1 MSKDLFDETTMSFG
15 DHLEELRACLWKALI
30 GLVIGVIG
38 GLFVSPWLVRTIQGP
53 IEAELKA
60 YYEPEKTDEKRNH
73 IDGNDPPSFL
83 QKVVA
88 LVARRFRSLYGEKP
102 ADKGANGEKTG
113 DDPAAASNDG
123 ENGVKTDGEPETNDG
138 DGDEKADEEGA
149 SGENSDDDSGPV
161 LKDSEIILS
170 SESLRALMKQLREK
184 GVEFAELPEGD
195 FELKLPVK
203 VLVRQGEDVGEDR
216 RRNFG
221 TQTFSSGPAEAFL
234 MYLKVSVI
242 AGLVFSSPWVFYQ
255 IWSFV
260 AAGLYPHE
268 RKYIHLF
275 LPASLGLFLGGVFFC
290 FYLVIPLILNYLF
303 KFNAWLGITPFIRVS
318 EWVSFAV
325 MLPVMF
331 GIGFQ
336 LPLVMFFLERINIF
350 TVEDYWKKQRIAILI
365 IAVASMMLTPP
376 DPASM
381 GCLMV
386 PMVLLYYM
394 GIWMVYFTRRKSPFE
409 GEAAVP

>member
-30 GLVIGVIG
+30 GLIIGVIG
-38 GLFVSPWLVRTIQGP
+38 GLFVSPPLVRTIQRP
-53 IEAELKA
+53 IERELKA
-60 YYEPEKTDEKRNH
+60 YYEPEE
-73 IDGNDPPSFL
+73 
-83 QKVVA
+83 
-88 LVARRFRSLYGEKP
+88 
-102 ADKGANGEKTG
+102 TG
-113 DDPAAASNDG
+113 
-123 ENGVKTDGEPETNDG
+123 GEPETNAG
-138 DGDEKADEEGA
+138 EGKQ
-149 SGENSDDDSGPV
+149 SDDDSGPV
-161 LKDSEIILS
+161 PKDSEIILTS
-170 SESLRALMKQLREK
+170 KSLRDLWEQLREK

-203 VLVRQGEDVGEDR
+203 VLVRQGESAGEDR

-242 AGLVFSSPWVFYQ
+242 AGIVFSSPWVFYQ
-255 IWSFV
+255 IWSFI

-275 LPASLGLFLGGVFFC
+275 LPVSLGLFLGGVFFC
-290 FYLVIPLILNYLF
+290 FFLVIPLILNYLF

-331 GIGFQ
+331 GVGFQ
-336 LPLVMFFLERINIF
+336 LPLVMLFLERINIF
-350 TVEDYWKKQRIAILI
+350 TVDDYWKKQRIAILV
-365 IAVASMMLTPP
+365 IAIASMMLTPP

-381 GCLMV
+381 LCLMF

-394 GIWMVYFTRRKSPFE
+394 GIWMVYATRQKSPFE